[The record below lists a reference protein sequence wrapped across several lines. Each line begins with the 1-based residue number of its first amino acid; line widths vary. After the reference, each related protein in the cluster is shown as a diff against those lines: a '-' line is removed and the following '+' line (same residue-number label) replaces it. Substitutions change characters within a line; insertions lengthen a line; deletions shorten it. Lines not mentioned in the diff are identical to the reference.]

1 MPGHLEGC
9 SIVAVVGS
17 PRPAGNTAL
26 LVDAALAELAA
37 RGAGVRKLSL
47 GDYSIA
53 PCQGHEGCAGF
64 AFCPHRDDAEEV
76 LDAVYAADGLILA
89 SPVYYENVTAQM
101 KAFMDRNV
109 FRYNRDQWLAAR
121 AVGLLAV
128 TAETGLDDALAAMRR
143 YVALSTTHDVPVV
156 SAAVIADGMGA
167 VAGQPESLAA
177 ARELGAGVAE
187 LLAGA

>member
-1 MPGHLEGC
+1 MSGHLEGC

-17 PRPAGNTAL
+17 PRPAGNTSL

-47 GDYSIA
+47 GDYAIA

-76 LDAVYAADGLILA
+76 LDAVYSADGLILA

-101 KAFMDRNV
+101 KAFMDATND
-109 FRYNRDQWLAAR
+109 RYMNEQWLTPR
-121 AVGLLAV
+121 TVGLLAIGV
-128 TAETGLDDALAAMRR
+128 HVFTSTIEAMQRYLDLIAP
-143 YVALSTTHDVPVV
+143 SHPPVV
-156 SAAVIADGMGA
+156 VATGRADAVGEAQSSQAVREAALTMAAGMAD
-167 VAGQPESLAA
+167 VL
-177 ARELGAGVAE
+177 LG
-187 LLAGA
+187 